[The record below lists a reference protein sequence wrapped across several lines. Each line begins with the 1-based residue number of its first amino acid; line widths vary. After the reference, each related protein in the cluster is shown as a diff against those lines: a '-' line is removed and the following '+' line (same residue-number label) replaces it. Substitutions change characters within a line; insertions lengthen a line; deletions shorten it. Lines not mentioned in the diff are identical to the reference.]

1 MSEAVD
7 WVEQARRLVA
17 GLGGTGLGATG
28 PAGAGPAWT
37 DTRGDGH
44 DPGGDCRWCPVCQLA
59 AVARRPEVSEAL
71 ADALTSAA
79 AALRA
84 FAAAAAA
91 AAAEAGTEPSTEAG
105 APEPPAAP
113 GPAPQE
119 RPVREEPAPV
129 QHIEIG

>member
-1 MSEAVD
+1 MSEGTD

-17 GLGGTGLGATG
+17 GLGETGLGQ
-28 PAGAGPAWT
+28 AWT
-37 DTRGDGH
+37 AASGDGH
-44 DPGGDCRWCPVCQLA
+44 EAGGDCRWCPVCQFA

-79 AALRA
+79 TALRA

-91 AAAEAGTEPSTEAG
+91 EAAEA
-105 APEPPAAP
+105 APEESAP
-113 GPAPQE
+113 EKSATRAEPAP
-119 RPVREEPAPV
+119 PPV